1 MSSDTPAGGAAPR
14 VLVVEDEQLLAEAL
28 AMTLR
33 ARTPYD
39 IVGVATT
46 LEQAD
51 SLMERHTPDLVVT
64 DQMLPDGFATQ
75 RFDTWRK
82 ASPEAQFVLMTAF
95 SSSEVMRDAKE
106 AGAAALVVK
115 GGPLQNLVDAI
126 RRVLA
131 GETWF
136 EPHVEVQLGRRDS
149 AALSARERQILSLV
163 AAGYSVDEMAARL
176 FLSPHTVR
184 NHIRNVL
191 NALGAHT
198 KLEAVQIAQRAGL
211 IHATDPEAGLSDN

>member
-1 MSSDTPAGGAAPR
+1 MSSEAPPGEAPPR

-28 AMTLR
+28 ALTLR
-33 ARTPYD
+33 AHTPYD

-46 LEQAD
+46 LQDAD
-51 SLMERHTPDLVVT
+51 ALIERHAPDVIVT

-75 RFDTWRK
+75 RFDAWREQV
-82 ASPEAQFVLMTAF
+82 PGTLLVLMTAF
-95 SSSEVMRDAKE
+95 SSSEVMRDARE
-106 AGAAALVVK
+106 AGAAAVVVK
-115 GGPLQNLVDAI
+115 GGSLQTLVEAI

-136 EPHVEVQLGRRDS
+136 EPHVDVQLGRRDT
-149 AALSARERQILSLV
+149 AALSSRERQILSLV
-163 AAGYSVDEMAARL
+163 AAGYSVDDIASRL

-198 KLEAVQIAQRAGL
+198 KLEAVQIATRAGL
-211 IHATDPEAGLSDN
+211 IHPHEPEVGATEG

>member
-1 MSSDTPAGGAAPR
+1 MSSDKPPEGAAPT

-28 AMTLR
+28 ALTLR

-46 LEQAD
+46 LEEAD
-51 SLMERHTPDLVVT
+51 ALVERHTPDVIVT

-75 RFDTWRK
+75 RFAQWR
-82 ASPEAQFVLMTAF
+82 ATNGDALFVLMTAF
-95 SSSEVMRDAKE
+95 SSSEVMRDAKD
-106 AGAAALVVK
+106 AGASALVVK

-136 EPHVEVQLGRRDS
+136 EPTVEVQLGRRDT
-149 AALSARERQILSLV
+149 AALSSRERQILSLV
-163 AAGYSVDEMAARL
+163 AAGYSVDDMASRL

-211 IHATDPEAGLSDN
+211 IHATDPEVGAVED

>member
-1 MSSDTPAGGAAPR
+1 MSDTTPAGAPPK

-28 AMTLR
+28 ALTLR
-33 ARTPYD
+33 AHTPYE

-46 LEQAD
+46 LEDAD
-51 SLMERHTPDLVVT
+51 NLIERHKPDVIVS

-75 RFDTWRK
+75 RFDQWRTVTPD
-82 ASPEAQFVLMTAF
+82 ALFVLMTAF
-95 SSSEVMRDAKE
+95 SSSEVMRDARE
-106 AGAAALVVK
+106 AGAAAVVVK
-115 GGPLQNLVDAI
+115 GGPLQTLVEAI

-136 EPHVEVQLGRRDS
+136 EPHVDVQLGRRDS
-149 AALSARERQILSLV
+149 PALSSRERQILSLV
-163 AAGYSVDEMAARL
+163 AAGYSVEDMASRL

-198 KLEAVQIAQRAGL
+198 KLEAVQIATRAGM
-211 IHATDPEAGLSDN
+211 IHPHEPEIGMIED